1 MHRHLLV
8 TTLAVILAGTASAA
22 ETTTVSLDV
31 QGMHCA
37 ACPLTVRQVLKKQPG
52 VTDVKVDFKTHIAVI
67 TFDPT
72 RATADN
78 FAQASASAGFPATV
92 LK

>member
-1 MHRHLLV
+1 MCRYLHV
-8 TTLAVILAGTASAA
+8 TALAVILAGTASAA

-52 VTDVKVDFKTHIAVI
+52 VTDVKVDFKTHIAVV
-67 TFDPT
+67 TFDPS
-72 RATADN
+72 RATVDN
-78 FAQASASAGFPATV
+78 LAQVSASAGFPATV
-92 LK
+92 VK